1 MVIRINWIPFLM
13 ITTPS
18 NLKLKRRKSISEA
31 LAISAIILLTLD
43 TINIFTSH
51 GGNGFLH
58 LTDRQSGIYLGL
70 PSVFLFFI
78 SFGFGFRQKTRITTW
93 LLIVGGA
100 LLAVTK
106 IIEPTFGLNL
116 YLALAVTQVYI
127 SLIVIGFILL
137 GLGLWRLKMK

>member
-18 NLKLKRRKSISEA
+18 NPKLKRRKSISEA

-78 SFGFGFRQKTRITTW
+78 SFGFGFRQKTGITTW
-93 LLIVGGA
+93 LLIAGGV

-116 YLALAVTQVYI
+116 YLALAVTQIYI

>member
-13 ITTPS
+13 MTTPV
-18 NLKLKRRKSISEA
+18 NPNLKRRKNISEA
-31 LAISAIILLTLD
+31 LAIAAIILLTLD

-51 GGNGFLH
+51 GGYGFLR
-58 LTDRQSGIYLGL
+58 LTDRQSGIFLGL

-78 SFGFGFRQKTRITTW
+78 SFGFGIRQKTSITTL
-93 LLIVGGA
+93 LLIAGGA

-116 YLALAVTQVYI
+116 YLAIAVTQVYI
-127 SLIVIGFILL
+127 SLIVIGFILI
-137 GLGLWRLKMK
+137 GLGLWRLNMK